1 MKHPLFISTLIF
13 MGVAAQVCAE
23 DLSPTELRLRESLKS
38 IAVRLRAAE
47 TDRANLQAAQAQSE
61 ITVKQQ
67 AEEIEALKKQLSKA
81 AKDAAADQNAAR
93 KAIDG
98 LTAKLEVRENENAQY
113 QKALEK
119 WKEGFNKA
127 AAIAR
132 AKESERAKAASIVI
146 SLEQK
151 LADRERKN
159 GELFEIGSEILER
172 YKNFALGKAL
182 LAREPFTGTTNVKLQ
197 TLVQD
202 YADKLQDSKYNP
214 FHDDAAKAGTPAP
227 TSAPKATAAAKST
240 AAVRPPPATAKP

>member
-1 MKHPLFISTLIF
+1 MKHSFISTLLL
-13 MGVAAQVCAE
+13 MCVAAQVYAE

-47 TDRANLQAAQAQSE
+47 TDRANLQASQAQSE

-127 AAIAR
+127 AVIAR
-132 AKESERAKAASIVI
+132 AKESERAKAASSVI
-146 SLEQK
+146 ALEQK

-159 GELFEIGSEILER
+159 VELFEIGSEILER
-172 YKNFALGKAL
+172 YKNFGLGKAL
-182 LAREPFTGTTNVKLQ
+182 LAREPFTGTTTVKLQ

-202 YADKLQDSKYNP
+202 YADKLQDSKYSP
-214 FHDDAAKAGTPAP
+214 FHDDAAKSGTPAP
-227 TSAPKATAAAKST
+227 ASAPKAAPAAKST
-240 AAVRPPPATAKP
+240 AAVRPPTAAKP

>member
-13 MGVAAQVCAE
+13 MCALAQVRAE
-23 DLSPTELRLRESLKS
+23 DLSPTELRLRESLKG

-81 AKDAAADQNAAR
+81 AKQAAADQDAAR

-98 LTAKLEVRENENAQY
+98 LTAKLEVRENENVQY

-132 AKESERAKAASIVI
+132 AKETERARAASSVIV
-146 SLEQK
+146 LEQK

-159 GELFEIGSEILER
+159 VELFEIGSEILER
-172 YKNFALGKAL
+172 YKNFGLGKAL
-182 LAREPFTGTTNVKLQ
+182 LAREPFTGTTTVKLQ

-202 YADKLQDSKYNP
+202 YADKLQDSKFSP
-214 FHDDAAKAGTPAP
+214 FHDDATKAGT
-227 TSAPKATAAAKST
+227 AKST
-240 AAVRPPPATAKP
+240 AAAQPPPAARP

>member
-1 MKHPLFISTLIF
+1 MKHTLFIFTLVF
-13 MGVAAQVCAE
+13 MSIAAQVHAE

-81 AKDAAADQNAAR
+81 AKQAAADQDAAR

-98 LTAKLEVRENENAQY
+98 LTAKLEVRENENVQY

-132 AKESERAKAASIVI
+132 AKEAERAKAASSVI
-146 SLEQK
+146 ALEQK

-159 GELFEIGSEILER
+159 VELFEIGSEILER
-172 YKNFALGKAL
+172 YKNFGLGKAL
-182 LAREPFTGTTNVKLQ
+182 LAREPFTGTTTVKLQ

-202 YADKLQDSKYNP
+202 YADKLQDSKYSP
-214 FHDDAAKAGTPAP
+214 FHDDAAD
-227 TSAPKATAAAKST
+227 APKATAATKS
-240 AAVRPPPATAKP
+240 AATVQPPPAARP